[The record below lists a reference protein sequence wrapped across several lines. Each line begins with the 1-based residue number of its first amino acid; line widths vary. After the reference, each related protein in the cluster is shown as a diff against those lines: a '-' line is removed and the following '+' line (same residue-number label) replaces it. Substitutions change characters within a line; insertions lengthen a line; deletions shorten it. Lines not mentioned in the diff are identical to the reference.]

1 MQHNNI
7 QIVCDLVKC
16 LSGVETLLVAADDR
30 KIAST
35 LEQKLYGVISSDHVK
50 QLVVNSFRSM
60 RSGCVYEIQAV
71 LNINY
76 LIIYD
81 ESAPC
86 YLIVGPCISRR
97 LSRAE
102 ARAQLRSRNL
112 EQALIEKILA
122 SYEEQ
127 PLLPYEK
134 YHQLGTLMAQFIQ
147 GSNLPVPYQRIDY
160 HWNTQEQKAFLLVDQ
175 YTEITQMRQIELR
188 YEYSTAMTEAVRR
201 GNLSLAYQYLQR
213 MNAEKG
219 SMLRRQDSLREMQNL
234 CIVLNTQ
241 LRHALESSG
250 IHPYLLDKVSRQI
263 AAHIEKL
270 RTAED
275 TEQYIVD
282 VIRQYCELVQ
292 ENAFSHLKPTA
303 KLAVMYIKNHLSDNL
318 TVKSTADA
326 LLINANYL
334 SDQFHREVGLTFID
348 FLNRE
353 RCTQAASLLKY
364 TNLQIQQIA
373 TAVGYNNTSYFA
385 KQFAKIFSMTPR
397 DFRQNGVI

>member
-1 MQHNNI
+1 M
-7 QIVCDLVKC
+7 
-16 LSGVETLLVAADDR
+16 
-30 KIAST
+30 
-35 LEQKLYGVISSDHVK
+35 
-50 QLVVNSFRSM
+50 
-60 RSGCVYEIQAV
+60 
-71 LNINY
+71 
-76 LIIYD
+76 
-81 ESAPC
+81 
-86 YLIVGPCISRR
+86 
-97 LSRAE
+97 
-102 ARAQLRSRNL
+102 
-112 EQALIEKILA
+112 
-122 SYEEQ
+122 
-127 PLLPYEK
+127 
-134 YHQLGTLMAQFIQ
+134 
-147 GSNLPVPYQRIDY
+147 PYQRIDY